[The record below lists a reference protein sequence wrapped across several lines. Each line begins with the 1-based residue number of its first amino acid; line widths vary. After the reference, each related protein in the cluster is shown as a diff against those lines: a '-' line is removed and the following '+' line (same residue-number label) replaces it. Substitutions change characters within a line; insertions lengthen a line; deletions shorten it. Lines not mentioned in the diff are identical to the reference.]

1 MARPVQPW
9 EDDPAQPEAGAPL
22 EKPQPAPVP
31 TAQAVAPHDGIPA
44 GQMLSVL
51 DSGPHA
57 DAPADEDDAPVH
69 LGVPLTLVLA
79 MPVREQAESRVDL
92 ALSPSAPVLIPDEEG
107 DFWYATVQQLV
118 AAEAITAMVRELAL
132 QSQLVA
138 RDTDQWL
145 LRVERETLN
154 QPGSRER
161 LSNALRNAGFE
172 AKLAVEIG
180 RVTDCPARR
189 NAAASEEKQ
198 RAAEKIILD
207 DPFVQTM
214 TRDFGAKIVPGSI
227 KPL

>member
-1 MARPVQPW
+1 
-9 EDDPAQPEAGAPL
+9 
-22 EKPQPAPVP
+22 
-31 TAQAVAPHDGIPA
+31 
-44 GQMLSVL
+44 MLSVL
-51 DSGPHA
+51 DSDPHA
-57 DAPADEDDAPVH
+57 DGAANEDEEPAPAPVR
-69 LGVPLTLVLA
+69 LAAPLTRVLA
-79 MPVREQAESRVDL
+79 MPVRQQSESRADT
-92 ALSPSAPVLIPDEEG
+92 ALSSAAPVLIPDAEG
-107 DFWYATVQQLV
+107 DFWFATVQQLV

-161 LSNALRNAGFE
+161 LSTALRNVGFDVT
-172 AKLAVEIG
+172 LAVEIG

-207 DPFVQTM
+207 DPFVQKM
-214 TRDFGAKIVPGSI
+214 MQDFGAKIVPGSI